1 MDPLSVAASIIGIL
15 AAAVKVAEILGP
27 LVSMLKDTAKSAA
40 RIYAEVNSTKIILS
54 ALQALFDDL
63 NSAPRRRRELIQ
75 VSQLIATLTD
85 GALLFGEL
93 EPLVLQLGTTTEKWT
108 TRIQWALK
116 KDPLNSF
123 IARVQLFKSS
133 IGVMLNIL
141 QWYGS

>member
-27 LVSMLKDTAKSAA
+27 LVSTLKDTAKCAA
-40 RIYAEVNSTKIILS
+40 RIYAEVNSTRIILS
-54 ALQALFDDL
+54 ALQALFEDL
-63 NSAPRRRRELIQ
+63 NSAPRRRRGLIQ

-85 GALLFGEL
+85 GVLLFGEL

-116 KDPLNSF
+116 KDLMNSF
-123 IARVQLFKSS
+123 IARVQLFKGS